1 MDDVTIG
8 SSEAEVRAGELVE
21 RHHSELARA
30 LVRQVESLSATAAA
44 RQWHAADKA
53 RVQLVEWCRT
63 ELVPHA
69 LAEEQTL
76 YAEAAKRDD
85 ARLLVEAMLAEHQV
99 IIGLVDNLATT
110 TDDTRAAE
118 LARALSVLFGSH
130 LAKENGQL
138 LPILLAAPDVSV
150 AQLLAG
156 MHELTGAET
165 HSHATAAAHGSSH
178 TCSCGE
184 VNGPVVELDSSAI
197 PHAVRHGA
205 IFGALDAL
213 RPGHSLVLTASH
225 DPLPL
230 LAQLEQREPGRF
242 SVEYLVRGPDVWRLA
257 FTPGG
262 QTDQPDQTGRPQ

>member
-1 MDDVTIG
+1 MNDVTIA

-21 RHHSELARA
+21 RHHSELAGA
-30 LVRQVESLSATAAA
+30 LARRVESLSATAAA

-53 RVQLVEWCRT
+53 RVHLVEWCRT

-99 IIGLVDNLATT
+99 IIDLVNKLATT

-138 LPILLAAPDVSV
+138 LPILLASPDVSV

-156 MHELTGAET
+156 MHELTGAGAS
-165 HSHATAAAHGSSH
+165 SHAAPAARADGSNH

-230 LAQLEQREPGRF
+230 LAQLERREPGRF
-242 SVEYLVRGPDVWRLA
+242 SVQYLAQGPDVWRLA
-257 FTPGG
+257 FTPA
-262 QTDQPDQTGRPQ
+262 DQSQ